1 MKMTWLFFAFL
12 TAFFESLKDV
22 TSKFSL
28 KNVNEYVVTWAMF
41 AFSLFFLLPL
51 LFFIKIPSLNYH
63 FFLALIAGGFINIIA
78 FILYT
83 KAINIADLSVTVP
96 LVSSTPLFL
105 LFTSPFIV
113 HEYATFAD
121 VIGIILIVVG
131 AYFLNFKTKEKNYLA
146 PLQSLLT
153 NRGSQYMLGVAFLWS
168 FSANIDKVGVQNSS
182 TIFWAI
188 SNYAFIA
195 IFLFP
200 IAIYKSKSRFIP
212 QVKTNFFSLLPVG
225 LTQGLVVLF
234 QMKAIEIALVSQV
247 ISVKRLSTLLSVFWG
262 YLLFQE
268 THIKSRAIGASIM
281 ILGVI
286 FISL

>member
-1 MKMTWLFFAFL
+1 MTWLFFAFL

-22 TSKFSL
+22 GSKFSL
-28 KNVNEYVVTWAMF
+28 KNVNEYVLTWALF
-41 AFSLFFLLPL
+41 AFSLILLLPL
-51 LFFIKIPSLNYH
+51 LFFIEIPQLNQE
-63 FFLALIAGGFINIIA
+63 FFLALISGGFINLIA

-83 KAINIADLSVTVP
+83 KAINVADLSVTVP

-105 LFTSPFIV
+105 LVTSPFIV
-113 HEYATFAD
+113 NEYPTFSD
-121 VIGIILIVVG
+121 VIGILFIVIG
-131 AYFLNFKTKEKNYLA
+131 AYFLNFKRQEKNYLA

-188 SNYAFIA
+188 ANYAFVALIM
-195 IFLFP
+195 FP
-200 IAIYKSKSRFIP
+200 VAFHKAKSLFIP
-212 QVKTNFFSLLPVG
+212 QLKHNFLTLLPVG
-225 LTQGLVVLF
+225 LTQGLVVIF

-247 ISVKRLSTLLSVFWG
+247 ISVKRMSTLLSVFWG
-262 YLLFQE
+262 YFLFRE
-268 THIKSRAIGASIM
+268 SNIKSRAVGAFIM

-286 FISL
+286 IVSL